1 MTTREYLAESAK
13 LCEKMGTWPEW
24 ESEGARYRIY
34 CFYGC
39 WHQENWEARHK
50 QEWHARLTRMYSFHE
65 AACIFERHW
74 RVWLAVQGCYLVPT
88 VTNGGVTDNYVV
100 YDINDAVIACVESYY
115 AAQIAAVKAVL
126 GATREARSGQERS
139 NTWFCEYCDRE
150 LEDDA
155 DVVLYGDIAC
165 CSRECAEGLAA
176 RFDSGRTAIPKK
188 RDA

>member
-1 MTTREYLAESAK
+1 MTTQDYLEESAK
-13 LCEKMGTWPEW
+13 LCETVEFPVWEEEGQKCSLFTDTREWFRAYCRPEDFILW
-24 ESEGARYRIY
+24 RQGKAEKYA
-34 CFYGC
+34 
-39 WHQENWEARHK
+39 
-50 QEWHARLTRMYSFHE
+50 LHE
-65 AACIFERHW
+65 AACIFENHW